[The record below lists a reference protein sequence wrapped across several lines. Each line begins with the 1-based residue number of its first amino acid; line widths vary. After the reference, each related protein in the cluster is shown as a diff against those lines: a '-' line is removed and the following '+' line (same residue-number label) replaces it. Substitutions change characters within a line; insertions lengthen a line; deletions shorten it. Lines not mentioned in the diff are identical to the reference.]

1 MSEVTT
7 LSVIGEMAKS
17 WGMEKEAFEATIRQ
31 TCMPA
36 NIQVS
41 PAQFTAFLL
50 VAREYGLN
58 PITKEIFAFPAKS
71 GGIQP
76 IVSVDGW
83 CHIINSH
90 PQLNGIVFEDKMDG
104 KGKVVS
110 ITCKI
115 YRKDRAH
122 PVECTEYMGEC
133 NRDTQTWKQWPIRM
147 LRHKALIQC
156 ARYAFGFSGI
166 VEQDEAER
174 QNMIDVTPVVQD
186 PNTGE
191 HVAAKPSPF
200 KTAAARKEYCQNVQ
214 DSLKSAVTLD
224 DLETNMELNKPT
236 FDAMAVSKNEHDTI
250 GLDGINIAYEMA
262 KRRIMIATREES
274 DADEQLE
281 MQKQQLGEG

>member
-1 MSEVTT
+1 MSENQ
-7 LSVIGEMAKS
+7 LSVIGEMAKK
-17 WGMEKEAFEATIRQ
+17 WGMEREAFEATIRQ
-31 TCMPA
+31 TCMPS
-36 NIQVS
+36 NMQVS
-41 PAQFTAFLL
+41 AAQFTAFLL

-58 PITKEIFAFPAKS
+58 PITKEIFAFPARN

-83 CHIINSH
+83 CNIINSH
-90 PQLNGIVFEDKMDG
+90 QQLDGIVFEDKLDDAG
-104 KGKVVS
+104 KIIAIK
-110 ITCKI
+110 CKI

-133 NRDTQTWKQWPIRM
+133 ERKTETWKQWPIRM

-191 HVAAKPSPF
+191 QIAAKPSPF

-214 DSLKSAVTLD
+214 DSYKAAGSLD
-224 DLETNMELNKPT
+224 DLETIKELNKPT
-236 FDAMAVSKNEHDTI
+236 MDAMAVSKNEHDTI
-250 GLDGINIAYEMA
+250 GLDGMDIAYEMA
-262 KRRIMIATREES
+262 KRRILVATREEQE
-274 DADEQLE
+274 AEEQDE
-281 MQKQQLGEG
+281 MIKQQLGEA